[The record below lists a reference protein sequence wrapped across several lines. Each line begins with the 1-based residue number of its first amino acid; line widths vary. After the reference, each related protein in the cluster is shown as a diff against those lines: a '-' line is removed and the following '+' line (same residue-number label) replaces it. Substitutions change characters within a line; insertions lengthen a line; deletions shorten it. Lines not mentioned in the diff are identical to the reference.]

1 MSTPPD
7 RNEQVSWALAA
18 LAMVGFVTSVVMAP
32 VLRGDVIEVA
42 GRLATVQEGSGWVVA
57 GWAISWAT
65 PLYVATLMV
74 VGAGRSLL
82 RLEWAVLHVP
92 VLMVLNAAMFAVL
105 VPAVSEGSRPMDTR
119 EDFARWFP
127 QVPDGFYEAS
137 SSSAV
142 VLLAAG
148 VLTVVLGAAF
158 GSADRVQWVI
168 ARSTPMIAGCGVWVL
183 ALGTLSL
190 MLLV

>member
-1 MSTPPD
+1 
-7 RNEQVSWALAA
+7 
-18 LAMVGFVTSVVMAP
+18 MVGFVTSVVMAP

-42 GRLATVQEGSGWVVA
+42 GHLATVEEGSGWVVA
-57 GWAISWAT
+57 GWAISWAQ
-65 PLYVATLMV
+65 PLYVATVLI
-74 VGAGRSLL
+74 VGAGRSLV
-82 RLEWAVLHVP
+82 RLEWSVLHVP
-92 VLMVLNAAMFAVL
+92 VLMVLNTAMFAVL

-127 QVPDGFYEAS
+127 RVPDAFYEAS
-137 SSSAV
+137 SSFPV
-142 VLLAAG
+142 VLIAAG

-158 GSADRVQWVI
+158 GSADRLQWVV
-168 ARSTPMIAGCGVWVL
+168 ARCTPVIAGCGVWVL